1 MLSGGKIA
9 IDVGASTPLVLGA
22 SSIYMGTAAPRLSGG
37 AMVRRFASGERS
49 RAAFDLTDEC
59 RCLHMAGSDS
69 RRAHLGARAHIGLCT
84 LVLRSMHRMPTGKL
98 HIVPL
103 GGLGEFGMNCMAVRW
118 GDDIIVIDG
127 GLMFPE
133 AELLGVDIV
142 VPDISYL
149 TENRQR
155 VKGIILTHGHEDHIG
170 ALPWI
175 LSELNVPVWGTE
187 FTLAY
192 VEDKLEE
199 HGLLDDADL
208 REIRAGES
216 FKIGPFTIKPIQ
228 VTHSLVDCVALAV
241 HTPLGVII
249 HTGDFKVDPT
259 PTDNRLFDLHAFA
272 EYGKAGVLALF
283 QDSTNVERKG
293 YTPSERA
300 VRRKFDEVFAHTKR
314 RLFISCFSSSIHRI
328 KLAVEMAWQH
338 GRKVAFAGRSMN
350 NSAEIAEDLG
360 YIEIPEGLLI
370 HPGEMKNFPPEKVC
384 VLISGTQ
391 GEPMSALSRAAV
403 DNHKHAKIE
412 KGDTVML
419 SSRIIPGNEKAIY
432 RMIDHLFR
440 REAHVIYDDGSSPPV
455 HVSGH
460 ASQEELKL
468 IINLVKP
475 KYFIPIHGEY
485 RQLKLHAEMAAAMKG
500 SVGNVILIESGDVLE
515 IDELGARKAGRVN
528 VGRVCIDSGS
538 RTDVVED
545 LIVKDRRHLSE
556 DGIVLPIIAIN
567 KLTGK
572 VETTPEIV
580 TRGFSPGEDGF
591 VDGARQVVMQTLDSS
606 SAEEK
611 ADYGVIKEKIRA
623 DLKRYVS
630 KQTQKRPL
638 IMPVILEI

>member
-1 MLSGGKIA
+1 
-9 IDVGASTPLVLGA
+9 
-22 SSIYMGTAAPRLSGG
+22 
-37 AMVRRFASGERS
+37 
-49 RAAFDLTDEC
+49 
-59 RCLHMAGSDS
+59 
-69 RRAHLGARAHIGLCT
+69 
-84 LVLRSMHRMPTGKL
+84 MPSGKL

-103 GGLGEFGMNCMAVRW
+103 GGLGEFGMNCMAMRW
-118 GDDIIVIDG
+118 GDDIIVIDA

-149 TENRQR
+149 TDNRDKIR
-155 VKGIILTHGHEDHIG
+155 AIVLTHGHEDHIG

-199 HGLLDDADL
+199 HGMLDDTDL
-208 REIRAGES
+208 HEMRPGEVFRIGS
-216 FKIGPFTIKPIQ
+216 FAIHPIQ
-228 VTHSLVDCVALAV
+228 VTHSLVDCVALAI
-241 HTPLGVII
+241 HTPLGVIM

-259 PTDNRLFDLHAFA
+259 PTDNKLFDLHGFA
-272 EYGKAGVLALF
+272 EFGKEGVLALF

-300 VRRKFDEVFAHTKR
+300 VRRKFDEVFARTEH

-328 KLAVEMAWQH
+328 KVTVELAWQH
-338 GRKVAFAGRSMN
+338 GRKVAFIGRSMAS
-350 NSAEIAEDLG
+350 SAEIAEDLG

-370 HPGEMKNFPPEKVC
+370 HPGDMKNYAPEKVC

-403 DNHKHAKIE
+403 DSHKHAKIE
-412 KGDTVML
+412 KGDTVVL

-440 REAHVIYDDGSSPPV
+440 REAHVIYEDGSSPPV

-485 RQLKLHAEMAAAMKG
+485 RQLKLHAELAASMHG
-500 SVGNVILIESGDVLE
+500 SVGNVILLESGDILE
-515 IDELGARKAGRVN
+515 FDELGARKVGRVN

-545 LIVKDRRHLSE
+545 LIIKDRRHLSE

-567 KLTGK
+567 KLTGR
-572 VETTPEIV
+572 VETSPEIV
-580 TRGFSPGEDGF
+580 TRGFSAGEDGF
-591 VDGARQVVMQTLDSS
+591 MAGARQTVTQTLELSS
-606 SAEEK
+606 DEEK

-623 DLKRYVS
+623 DLKRYIS

>member
-1 MLSGGKIA
+1 
-9 IDVGASTPLVLGA
+9 
-22 SSIYMGTAAPRLSGG
+22 
-37 AMVRRFASGERS
+37 
-49 RAAFDLTDEC
+49 
-59 RCLHMAGSDS
+59 
-69 RRAHLGARAHIGLCT
+69 
-84 LVLRSMHRMPTGKL
+84 
-98 HIVPL
+98 
-103 GGLGEFGMNCMAVRW
+103 
-118 GDDIIVIDG
+118 
-127 GLMFPE
+127 
-133 AELLGVDIV
+133 
-142 VPDISYL
+142 
-149 TENRQR
+149 
-155 VKGIILTHGHEDHIG
+155 
-170 ALPWI
+170 
-175 LSELNVPVWGTE
+175 
-187 FTLAY
+187 
-192 VEDKLEE
+192 
-199 HGLLDDADL
+199 
-208 REIRAGES
+208 
-216 FKIGPFTIKPIQ
+216 
-228 VTHSLVDCVALAV
+228 VDCVALAI
-241 HTPLGVII
+241 HTPLGILL

-259 PTDNRLFDLHAFA
+259 PTDDRLFDLHSFA
-272 EYGKAGVLALF
+272 EYGKNGVLALF

-300 VRRKFDEVFAHTKR
+300 VRRKFDEVFARTER

-328 KLAVEMAWQH
+328 KLAVEMAREH
-338 GRKVAFAGRSMN
+338 GRKVAFIGRSMT
-350 NSAEIAEDLG
+350 SSSEIAEDLG

-370 HPGEMKNFPPEKVC
+370 HPGEMKNYPPEKVC

-391 GEPMSALSRAAV
+391 GEPMSAMSRAAV

-412 KGDTVML
+412 RGDTVVL

-440 REAHVIYDDGSSPPV
+440 RQAHVIYDDGSFPPI

-485 RQLKLHAEMAAAMKG
+485 RQLKLHAELAASMHGAIGQVM
-500 SVGNVILIESGDVLE
+500 LIESGDILE
-515 IDELGARKAGRVN
+515 FDDLGARKAGRVN

-545 LIVKDRRHLSE
+545 LVIKDRRHLSE

-567 KLTGK
+567 KLTGL
-572 VETTPEIV
+572 VESAPEIV
-580 TRGFSPGEDGF
+580 TRGFEPGENGF
-591 VDGARQVVMQTLDSS
+591 IEGAKQLVMETLEASS
-606 SAEEK
+606 DEEK

>member
-1 MLSGGKIA
+1 
-9 IDVGASTPLVLGA
+9 
-22 SSIYMGTAAPRLSGG
+22 
-37 AMVRRFASGERS
+37 
-49 RAAFDLTDEC
+49 
-59 RCLHMAGSDS
+59 MAGE
-69 RRAHLGARAHIGLCT
+69 
-84 LVLRSMHRMPTGKL
+84 KL
-98 HIVPL
+98 HVVPL

-118 GDDIIVIDG
+118 GDDLIVIDA

-133 AELLGVDIV
+133 SELLGVDIV

-149 TENRQR
+149 VENRDR
-155 VKGIILTHGHEDHIG
+155 VRAIILTHGHEDHIG

-192 VEDKLEE
+192 VEDKLDE
-199 HGLLDDADL
+199 HGLLEDADL
-208 REIRAGES
+208 REIEPGER
-216 FKIGPFTIKPIQ
+216 FKIGPFTIHPIQ
-228 VTHSLVDCVALAV
+228 VTHSLVDCVALAI

-259 PTDNRLFDLHAFA
+259 PTDNKLFDLHAFA
-272 EYGKAGVLALF
+272 EYGKNGVLALF

-300 VRRKFDEVFAHTKR
+300 VRRKFDEVFARTER

-328 KLAVEMAWQH
+328 KLAVELAWEH
-338 GRKVAFAGRSMN
+338 GRKVAFVGRSMS

-360 YIEIPEGLLI
+360 YVEIPEGLLI

-391 GEPMSALSRAAV
+391 GEPMSAMSRAAV
-403 DNHKHAKIE
+403 DNHKHARIE
-412 KGDTVML
+412 KGDTVVL

-440 REAHVIYDDGSSPPV
+440 REAYVIYDDGTSPPV

-475 KYFIPIHGEY
+475 RYFIPIHGEF
-485 RQLKLHAEMAAAMKG
+485 RQLKLHAELAGAMHN
-500 SVGNVILIESGDVLE
+500 SVGNIVLIESGDVLE
-515 IDELGARKAGRVN
+515 FDELGARKAGRVT

-545 LIVKDRRHLSE
+545 LIIKDRRHLGE

-567 KLTGK
+567 KLSGR
-572 VETTPEIV
+572 VETSPEIV
-580 TRGFSPGEDGF
+580 TRGFNPGENG
-591 VDGARQVVMQTLDSS
+591 VLDGARQIVLQTLEQSS
-606 SAEEK
+606 EEEK
-611 ADYGVIKEKIRA
+611 TDYGVIKEKIRA
-623 DLKRYVS
+623 DLKRYIS
-630 KQTQKRPL
+630 KQTQRRPL

>member
-1 MLSGGKIA
+1 
-9 IDVGASTPLVLGA
+9 
-22 SSIYMGTAAPRLSGG
+22 
-37 AMVRRFASGERS
+37 
-49 RAAFDLTDEC
+49 
-59 RCLHMAGSDS
+59 
-69 RRAHLGARAHIGLCT
+69 
-84 LVLRSMHRMPTGKL
+84 MPSGKL

-103 GGLGEFGMNCMAVRW
+103 GGLGEFGMNCMAMRW
-118 GDDIIVIDG
+118 GDDIIVIDAG
-127 GLMFPE
+127 MMFPE

-149 TENRQR
+149 SENRQYVR
-155 VKGIILTHGHEDHIG
+155 GIVLTHGHEDHIG

-175 LSELNVPVWGTE
+175 LSELDVPVWGTE

-192 VEDKLEE
+192 LEDKLDE
-199 HGLLDDADL
+199 HGLLDNADL
-208 REIRAGES
+208 REIRPGER
-216 FKIGPFTIKPIQ
+216 FKIGPFTIHPIQ
-228 VTHSLVDCVALAV
+228 VTHSLVDCVSLAI
-241 HTPLGVII
+241 HTPLGVVL
-249 HTGDFKVDPT
+249 HSGDFKVDPT

-272 EYGKAGVLALF
+272 EYGKEGVLVLL
-283 QDSTNVERKG
+283 QDSTNVERRG

-300 VRRKFDEVFAHTKR
+300 VRRKFDEVFARTER

-328 KLAVEMAWQH
+328 KLAVELAWEH
-338 GRKVAFAGRSMN
+338 ARKVAFMGRSMI
-350 NSAEIAEDLG
+350 SSSEIAEDLG
-360 YIEIPEGLLI
+360 YLEIPEGLLI
-370 HPGEMKNFPPEKVC
+370 HPGEVKNFPPQKVC

-412 KGDTVML
+412 KGDTVVL

-440 REAHVIYDDGSSPPV
+440 REAHVIYEDGSTPPV

-485 RQLKLHAEMAAAMKG
+485 RQLKLHAELAASMHGSIG
-500 SVGNVILIESGDVLE
+500 SVMLIESGDILE
-515 IDELGARKAGRVN
+515 LDELGARRIGRVN
-528 VGRVCIDSGS
+528 VGRICIDSGS
-538 RTDVVED
+538 RADVVAD
-545 LIVKDRRHLSE
+545 LVIKDRRHLSE
-556 DGIVLPIIAIN
+556 DGFVLPVIAIN

-572 VETTPEIV
+572 VEVSPEIV
-580 TRGFSPGEDGF
+580 TRGFSGGENGF
-591 VDGARQVVMQTLDSS
+591 MEELRQIVVQTLSISS
-606 SAEEK
+606 EEER

-623 DLKRYVS
+623 DLKRFIS

>member
-1 MLSGGKIA
+1 
-9 IDVGASTPLVLGA
+9 
-22 SSIYMGTAAPRLSGG
+22 
-37 AMVRRFASGERS
+37 
-49 RAAFDLTDEC
+49 
-59 RCLHMAGSDS
+59 
-69 RRAHLGARAHIGLCT
+69 
-84 LVLRSMHRMPTGKL
+84 MPTGKL

-118 GDDIIVIDG
+118 GDDIIVIDA

-149 TENRQR
+149 IENRQR
-155 VKGIILTHGHEDHIG
+155 VRAIVLTHGHEDHIG

-187 FTLAY
+187 FTLALL
-192 VEDKLEE
+192 EDKLEE
-199 HGLLDDADL
+199 HGLLENADL
-208 REIRAGES
+208 REIRAGER
-216 FKIGPFTIKPIQ
+216 FKAGPFTIHPIH
-228 VTHSLVDCVALAV
+228 VTHSLVDCVSLAI
-241 HTPLGVII
+241 HTPLGVLI

-259 PTDNRLFDLHAFA
+259 PTDNKMFDLHSFA
-272 EYGKAGVLALF
+272 EYGKQGVLALF

-328 KLAVEMAWQH
+328 KLAVELAWQH
-338 GRKVAFAGRSMN
+338 GRKVAFVGRSMT
-350 NSAEIAEDLG
+350 NSSEIAEDLG

-370 HPGEMKNFPPEKVC
+370 HPGEMRNYPPEKVC
-384 VLISGTQ
+384 VMISGTQ

-412 KGDTVML
+412 KGDTVVL

-440 REAHVIYDDGSSPPV
+440 RQAHVIYEDGSSPPI

-460 ASQEELKL
+460 GSQEELKL

-485 RQLKLHAEMAAAMKG
+485 RQLKLHAEMAGAMHS
-500 SVGNVILIESGDVLE
+500 SVGNVMLIESGDILE
-515 IDELGARKAGRVN
+515 FDELGARKAGRVN

-545 LIVKDRRHLSE
+545 LIIKDRRHLSE

-567 KLTGK
+567 KLSGR
-572 VETTPEIV
+572 VESSPEIV
-580 TRGFSPGEDGF
+580 TRGFAPGEDGF
-591 VDGARQVVMQTLDSS
+591 VEGARQLVMQTLELSS
-606 SAEEK
+606 EEEK

-623 DLKRYVS
+623 DLKRYIS

>member
-1 MLSGGKIA
+1 
-9 IDVGASTPLVLGA
+9 
-22 SSIYMGTAAPRLSGG
+22 
-37 AMVRRFASGERS
+37 
-49 RAAFDLTDEC
+49 
-59 RCLHMAGSDS
+59 
-69 RRAHLGARAHIGLCT
+69 
-84 LVLRSMHRMPTGKL
+84 MPTGKL

-103 GGLGEFGMNCMAVRW
+103 GGLGEFGMNCMAVRG

-155 VKGIILTHGHEDHIG
+155 VKGIVLTHGHEDHIG

-272 EYGKAGVLALF
+272 EYGKTGVLALF
-283 QDSTNVERKG
+283 QDSTNVERAG

-328 KLAVEMAWQH
+328 KLAVDMAWQH

-360 YIEIPEGLLI
+360 YIEIPDGLLI

-485 RQLKLHAEMAAAMKG
+485 RQLKLHAEMAGAMRG
-500 SVGNVILIESGDVLE
+500 SVGNVILLESGDVLE
-515 IDELGARKAGRVN
+515 FDELGARKAGRVN

-556 DGIVLPIIAIN
+556 DGIVLPIIAIH

-572 VETTPEIV
+572 VEASPEIV

-591 VDGARQVVMQTLDSS
+591 MDGARQIVMQTLDSS